1 VQSLRHVRTADLG
14 IETDRL
20 LSFRPERMGV
30 AWEPAD
36 SIAQRREVTR
46 RAEFLPMIV
55 ERLRS
60 WPQIERV
67 SIAAGIPFDISYS
80 YPIRLPGGDS
90 IPRLPGGGPFVSSV
104 SVDYFATVGTPIVR
118 GRAFI
123 AQDRAGSTPVAVV
136 NETMARTLWPGE
148 SPLGKCVIVADA
160 SGCAEIVG
168 VAANT
173 KRYSLRDADAMQ
185 IYVPR
190 EQQPTG
196 GHPRLLVRPRGD
208 ASTVLSAVRT
218 ELLRS
223 DPTIWYVRTEIL
235 DDEVEAQVQPWRLG
249 ATIFT
254 LFGALALLVA
264 AVGLYSVISYLVTQ
278 RTREIGLRI
287 ALGARTSDITRLVL
301 SSGLL
306 LAGIGVA
313 IGLVAGLAAAQALAP
328 VLFDTS
334 PGDPLVFTVV
344 PAALMAVAIPAALVP
359 ALRARRIDPMVA
371 IRSD

>member
-1 VQSLRHVRTADLG
+1 
-14 IETDRL
+14 
-20 LSFRPERMGV
+20 
-30 AWEPAD
+30 
-36 SIAQRREVTR
+36 
-46 RAEFLPMIV
+46 
-55 ERLRS
+55 
-60 WPQIERV
+60 
-67 SIAAGIPFDISYS
+67 
-80 YPIRLPGGDS
+80 
-90 IPRLPGGGPFVSSV
+90 V